1 MKLCCISNREAV
13 FLFLDSQIL
22 DTLFLEDIN
31 ALLHTGEIPNLFRH
45 EDIQEV
51 DRYIFLLFENQ
62 YLIYRFAINLPRQL
76 PDKVY
81 QIQI

>member
-13 FLFLDSQIL
+13 FLFLDTQII

-51 DRYIFLLFENQ
+51 DRDLIIEYISN
-62 YLIYRFAINLPRQL
+62 I
-76 PDKVY
+76 
-81 QIQI
+81 

>member
-13 FLFLDSQIL
+13 FLFLDTQII
-22 DTLFLEDIN
+22 DKIFLEDIN

-51 DRYIFLLFENQ
+51 ELFFFVLFFV
-62 YLIYRFAINLPRQL
+62 LINI
-76 PDKVY
+76 
-81 QIQI
+81 